1 MNESPAWV
9 DRTEYPFR
17 SRFLEIDGRRMHYID
32 EGQGP
37 ILLFVHGTPD
47 WSFGY
52 RKVIRSLSAEY
63 RCIALDHLGFGLS
76 DKPQEVV
83 YTPAFQA
90 ANFQSFIAELGLTDI
105 TLILHD
111 FGGPIG
117 LAYAESCPQNIRAL
131 VLMNTWFWPLKG
143 DPHFESFDRLLGN
156 RLGRYLYLNLGFSAR
171 IIMKSVFADK
181 SHLPPAIHQQYLKA
195 LPDPEARKGTWDYA
209 RSLLGASDWFA
220 ELWEHRDR
228 LRGVPVRLLWGMKDT
243 AFRPKELDRL
253 TTAFPSAEVTALA
266 DCGHFVQEERPD
278 AVAAAIRD
286 IVPAAHRAAR

>member
-1 MNESPAWV
+1 
-9 DRTEYPFR
+9 
-17 SRFLEIDGRRMHYID
+17 
-32 EGQGP
+32 
-37 ILLFVHGTPD
+37 
-47 WSFGY
+47 
-52 RKVIRSLSAEY
+52 
-63 RCIALDHLGFGLS
+63 
-76 DKPQEVV
+76 
-83 YTPAFQA
+83 
-90 ANFQSFIAELGLTDI
+90 
-105 TLILHD
+105 
-111 FGGPIG
+111 
-117 LAYAESCPQNIRAL
+117 
-131 VLMNTWFWPLKG
+131 
-143 DPHFESFDRLLGN
+143 
-156 RLGRYLYLNLGFSAR
+156 
-171 IIMKSVFADK
+171 MKSVFADK